1 MSNKPP
7 SKRPKLPG
15 GKVLGGLE
23 GPWAHKSSHKQEDAN
38 PVAASSS
45 DESDNEP
52 QSAQPPPQPLS
63 QPKSFGEAMRPGE
76 WVKLAELVLPI
87 HRPFWSGSELRSAV
101 GLNR

>member
-52 QSAQPPPQPLS
+52 QSAQSPPQPRS
-63 QPKSFGEAMRPGE
+63 QPKSFGGATRLGE
-76 WVKLAELVLPI
+76 WVKVAELVLPI
-87 HRPFWSGSELRSAV
+87 YRTLWSGSELRSAME
-101 GLNR
+101 LNR